1 MTKVNMMIE
10 GPETDEYAN
19 WISMTFDMDDEDDW
33 DFALTLQSRAIDQGL
48 SVRMKKQETLN
59 CIES

>member
-10 GPETDEYAN
+10 GPEVDEYAN
-19 WISMTFDMDDEDDW
+19 WISMSFDMDDEDDW

>member
-10 GPETDEYAN
+10 GPETDKYAN
-19 WISMTFDMDDEDDW
+19 WISMSFDMDDEDDW
-33 DFALTLQSRAIDQGL
+33 DFALALQSRAIDQGL